1 MRWRRQTVGRY
12 AEARARTLTA
22 DKAPPVSAPAPP
34 PVWDAIKERLRCG
47 RERGHDVKEIRGEAK
62 TLRQLLSGSRYGID
76 YYQRE
81 YRWQTRQVREL
92 LEDLSEVF
100 LDYHAPGHDR
110 VAVQDYGHYFLGSVI
125 LSRRGNDT
133 FIIDGQ
139 QRLTTLSLLLI
150 FLHDKQGE
158 RPDRVKLDELI
169 FSEKFGRKSFN
180 IEVEERAPVMEALY
194 SGQQP
199 EGDSGSES
207 LENIIQRYRDIE
219 ELFDEDITDSALP
232 YFADWLIEN
241 VHLVE
246 IVAQSDEDAYTIFE
260 TMNDRGLSLTPL
272 DMLKGYVLA
281 NITDGEQRSEAND
294 RWKKRVSELQ
304 ELGKEEDA
312 DGFKAWLRSQYAQTI
327 RERKRNAQPGD
338 FDRLGTEFHRWV
350 KEHDEDIGLKTGA
363 DFATFVGRDMRS
375 YTQQYLRLRRASEAL
390 LPGLESVFFNARL
403 EFTLQYP
410 LLLAPLLPEDEN
422 EVIDRKLRVAAA
434 FVDILIARRLWN
446 FRSIAYSTMQ
456 YAMFLV
462 MRDIRRR
469 PVDEIVEILHDRLV
483 KDDETFAQNDRY
495 GLHQMNRRQMHFLLA
510 RMTDYV
516 ETGSGLPSRFM
527 DYVAEGKNR
536 FEIEHIWADHADRHE
551 DEFVHPS
558 DFAEYRNRIGDLLL
572 LPKSF
577 NASYGDL
584 AYEEKLPHYFGQNL
598 LAKSLDQ
605 RCYEHNPGF
614 LDFVRRDGL
623 PFRPH
628 AEFKKA
634 DVDARQELYGQI
646 AEKIWRPER
655 LFEEAGLS
663 VPTADDLPTL
673 EAEAPAAVAQE

>member
-1 MRWRRQTVGRY
+1 
-12 AEARARTLTA
+12 
-22 DKAPPVSAPAPP
+22 
-34 PVWDAIKERLRCG
+34 
-47 RERGHDVKEIRGEAK
+47 
-62 TLRQLLSGSRYGID
+62 
-76 YYQRE
+76 
-81 YRWQTRQVREL
+81 
-92 LEDLSEVF
+92 
-100 LDYHAPGHDR
+100 
-110 VAVQDYGHYFLGSVI
+110 
-125 LSRRGNDT
+125 
-133 FIIDGQ
+133 
-139 QRLTTLSLLLI
+139 
-150 FLHDKQGE
+150 
-158 RPDRVKLDELI
+158 
-169 FSEKFGRKSFN
+169 
-180 IEVEERAPVMEALY
+180 
-194 SGQQP
+194 
-199 EGDSGSES
+199 
-207 LENIIQRYRDIE
+207 
-219 ELFDEDITDSALP
+219 
-232 YFADWLIEN
+232 
-241 VHLVE
+241 
-246 IVAQSDEDAYTIFE
+246 
-260 TMNDRGLSLTPL
+260 
-272 DMLKGYVLA
+272 MLKGYVLT

-363 DFATFVGRDMRS
+363 DFATFVGREMRF

-390 LPGLESVFFNARL
+390 TPGLESVFFNARL

-410 LLLAPLLPEDEN
+410 LLLAPVLPDDEN

-516 ETGSGLPSRFM
+516 ETGSSLPSRFM

-584 AYEEKLPHYFGQNL
+584 PYEEKLPHYFGQNL

-614 LDFVRRDGL
+614 LGFVRRTGL
-623 PFRPH
+623 SFRPH

-634 DVDARQELYGQI
+634 DVDARQELYRQI
-646 AEKIWRPER
+646 AEQIWRPER

-663 VPTADDLPTL
+663 VPTRNDLPLL
-673 EAEAPAAVAQE
+673 EEEAPAAVAQE